1 MIFSVTSTCK
11 ETRSKI
17 QGDLLK
23 KKSSIWVTWYCV
35 AHAACMNK
43 YLQHII
49 RKTNR
54 ADPLPQCVEKI
65 QLKKLQALRTYLFLV
80 KKRLD
85 L

>member
-1 MIFSVTSTCK
+1 
-11 ETRSKI
+11 
-17 QGDLLK
+17 
-23 KKSSIWVTWYCV
+23 
-35 AHAACMNK
+35 MNK

-65 QLKKLQALRTYLFLV
+65 QAKKSQALKTYLALV
-80 KKRLD
+80 MKRLG